1 MEEISS
7 ADNSF
12 ILAQM
17 KRYARDLLALYKQ
30 EKADRH
36 QVADITGQLMKYAED
51 LNRAF
56 SDLRSLNE
64 ELQGSYLDT
73 VNRLS
78 LVAEYKDESI
88 YRHIERMGLYCGLI
102 AEKIGLPG
110 EDVQN
115 IRYASPIHDIG
126 KVGIADSI
134 LMKRSKLTEEE
145 FEIIKTHPLI
155 GAKILA
161 NSRSEIVQLA
171 EAIAISHHEKWN
183 GKGYPY
189 GLAGYKIPL
198 PGRIVCLADVFDALI
213 SRRPYKG
220 PYPVEIASDIL
231 KKGRAEHFDP
241 ELVDVFLDNI
251 EEMVK
256 IREEIGP
263 VETVL
268 KDNFT
273 WSERDQELML

>member
-36 QVADITGQLMKYAED
+36 QVVAITGQLMKYAED

-134 LMKRSKLTEEE
+134 LMKRSKLTEDE

-189 GLAGYKIPL
+189 GLAGDKIPL
-198 PGRIVCLADVFDALI
+198 AGRIVCLADVFDALI

>member
-1 MEEISS
+1 
-7 ADNSF
+7 
-12 ILAQM
+12 
-17 KRYARDLLALYKQ
+17 
-30 EKADRH
+30 
-36 QVADITGQLMKYAED
+36 
-51 LNRAF
+51 
-56 SDLRSLNE
+56 
-64 ELQGSYLDT
+64 
-73 VNRLS
+73 
-78 LVAEYKDESI
+78 
-88 YRHIERMGLYCGLI
+88 MGLYCGLI

-110 EDVQN
+110 EDVQS

-134 LMKRSKLTEEE
+134 LMKRSKLTEDE

-189 GLAGYKIPL
+189 GLAGDKIPL
-198 PGRIVCLADVFDALI
+198 AGRIVCLADVFDALI

>member
-1 MEEISS
+1 MEETTP

-12 ILAQM
+12 VFDQM
-17 KRYARDLLALYKQ
+17 KRYAMDLLALYKQ

-36 QVADITGQLMKYAED
+36 QVVDITDQLMKYAED
-51 LNRAF
+51 MNRAF

-64 ELQGSYLDT
+64 ELRGSYIDT

-88 YRHIERMGLYCGLI
+88 YRHIERMGLYCSLL
-102 AEKIGLPG
+102 AEKIGLPDD
-110 EDVQN
+110 DVQN

-134 LMKRSKLTEEE
+134 LMKRSKLTDEE

-171 EAIAISHHEKWN
+171 EIIAVSHHERWD
-183 GKGYPY
+183 GRGYPY
-189 GLAGYKIPL
+189 GLAGDSIPL
-198 PGRIVCLADVFDALI
+198 PGRITCLADVFDALI
-213 SRRPYKG
+213 SSRPYKG
-220 PYPVEIASDIL
+220 PYPVEIVYDIL

-251 EEMVK
+251 EGMVK
-256 IREEIGP
+256 IRQEIGQ

-268 KDNFT
+268 KDDFT
-273 WSERDQELML
+273 WSERDQEAML